1 MYFFLDKVEEYQF
14 TRPIEVSISLLF
26 AKALILTLE
35 LFFQEMKAIG
45 NAKHGEVDLSS
56 FLPGNAG
63 SMLKMVDTMT
73 NSGIMQKVT

>member
-1 MYFFLDKVEEYQF
+1 
-14 TRPIEVSISLLF
+14 
-26 AKALILTLE
+26 
-35 LFFQEMKAIG
+35 MKAIG